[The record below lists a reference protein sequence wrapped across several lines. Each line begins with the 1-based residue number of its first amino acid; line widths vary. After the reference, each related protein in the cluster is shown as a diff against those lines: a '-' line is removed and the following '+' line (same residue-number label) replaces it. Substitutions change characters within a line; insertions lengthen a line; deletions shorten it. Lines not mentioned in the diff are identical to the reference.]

1 MHKSECTFRLLEPVT
16 SFTLPDAPFIE
27 LSGKRWVLTEYAHLS
42 DAPVYTCISYAW
54 GERKTK
60 NLLNDDRLMSART
73 IPVIEATINASQSQK
88 NWADNV
94 QFSHDRDPQ
103 KEEAGRAAALKASQ
117 AFWIDALCVPSQD
130 PVRTACLRSMGEV
143 YSSAWQVVVVL
154 SKSCS
159 DVFHQIRH
167 TGRLDPTAL
176 FILESD
182 DWITRAW
189 AYQETVNSK
198 ALYFIVQDDEST
210 LISGVDFLN
219 AVVTATEDYKNSHGI
234 DSLAWVKHHPRLDSL
249 EMLIADYKIADY
261 AARSAYQ
268 VMSVIDQ
275 RVAERTEDHFYAMI
289 GAIKTMSLDIQ
300 DDESLHPSE
309 YFMRVC
315 EAKGDYS
322 FIYNL
327 APRSEVPGR
336 RWRPIEGKFPAVL
349 SGLLVSGGGQ
359 AGTPEP
365 THLQLD
371 NMCRLLPGTINPDG
385 LKATRWFM
393 RRNSDGLSPD
403 GIASAILE
411 RLETLG
417 FTGCG
422 EYLELENG
430 FFFPQSKPT
439 RSDDIFVAISPDVQW
454 TNGGPGLLLRSN
466 GTDTYDFCDVGAFVG
481 RVPKLG
487 ESINVG

>member
-1 MHKSECTFRLLEPVT
+1 MHKSVFTFRLLEPVT
-16 SFTLPDAPFIE
+16 SFTLPNAPFVE
-27 LSGKRWVLTEYAHLS
+27 LSGKRWVLTEYAQIS
-42 DAPVYTCISYAW
+42 DAPVYTCISYGW
-54 GERKTK
+54 GEKKTK
-60 NLLNDDRLMSART
+60 NLLNDDQLMSART
-73 IPVIEATINASQSQK
+73 LPVIEATINASQSPE

-94 QFSHDRDPQ
+94 QFTSARDPQ

-130 PVRTACLRSMGEV
+130 PARSACLRSMGEV
-143 YSSAWQVVVVL
+143 YSAAQQVFVVL
-154 SKSCS
+154 SKSCA

-167 TGRLDPTAL
+167 AGRLDSTAL

-189 AYQETVNSK
+189 AYQEAVNSK
-198 ALYFIVQDDEST
+198 ALYFILQDDEST
-210 LISGVDFLN
+210 LVSGVDFLN
-219 AVVTATEDYKNSHGI
+219 AVVTSIDDYKKFHGI
-234 DSLAWVKHHPRLDSL
+234 DSVNWAKHHRRLDSL
-249 EMLIADYKIADY
+249 EVLIADYRIADY

-268 VMSVIDQ
+268 VMSAMDQ
-275 RVAERTEDHFYAMI
+275 RVVERAEDRFFAMI

-300 DDESLHPSE
+300 GDESLHPSE

-322 FIYNL
+322 FIYSL
-327 APRSEVPGR
+327 APRSEVQGR
-336 RWRPIEGKFPAVL
+336 RWRPVEGKLPAVQP
-349 SGLLVSGGGQ
+349 GLLIFGGGQ
-359 AGTPEP
+359 EGTPEP

-371 NMCRLLPGTINPDG
+371 NMCRLIPSVISADG

-393 RRNSDGLSPD
+393 RRNSEGFSPD

-411 RLETLG
+411 RLQTIG

-439 RSDDIFVAISPDVQW
+439 RSDDIFVTISPDVQW

-466 GTDTYDFCDVGAFVG
+466 GTGINDFCDVGVFVG